1 MMQDQLAWR
10 YHRVMLFNLFKA
22 ECLSSF
28 IFSIIFFEVSTL
40 ALGVFSDCLLL
51 LHYYY
56 THNMQSSIKNQ
67 N

>member
-1 MMQDQLAWR
+1 
-10 YHRVMLFNLFKA
+10 MLFNLFKA